1 MEISR
6 AKQGDPPIGASTT
19 FLFLDREI
27 VPLIR
32 FGSLN
37 RGLQFG
43 VSELA
48 RVKTKIAALDSTT
61 IPGAGTP
68 RLTMPIQH
76 FLLIF

>member
-1 MEISR
+1 MEISQ
-6 AKQGDPPIGASTT
+6 AKQGEPPIGASTT

-27 VPLIR
+27 LPLIH

-37 RGLQFG
+37 RGPQFG

-61 IPGAGTP
+61 IPGAGT
-68 RLTMPIQH
+68 RLTTPIQH
-76 FLLIF
+76 FLLIS